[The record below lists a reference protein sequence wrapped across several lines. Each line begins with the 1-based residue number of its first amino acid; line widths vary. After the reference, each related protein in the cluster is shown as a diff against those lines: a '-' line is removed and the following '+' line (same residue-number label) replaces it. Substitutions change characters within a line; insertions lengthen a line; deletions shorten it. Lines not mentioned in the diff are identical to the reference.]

1 MISSHSDAASAA
13 LGTSTTRCDG
23 DAANA
28 GWYVGGVYVGGH
40 ASAATLSRYAAM
52 RKQSNVLSL
61 LEDVSLALFAES
73 LKSRPPIPNTY
84 KGWSS
89 AMLRAGAPDRTI
101 CSRAPLALPAAH
113 IIGPCLLPCHAMSVW
128 PDAWRTASTIDDLRS
143 APISHSRTSVDWVEH
158 TDFSDAETWHCR
170 SSHFRRARHGIHVS
184 ISGSTEPRL
193 TESPLPR
200 LATLRGRKTT

>member
-101 CSRAPLALPAAH
+101 CSHAPLALPAAH
-113 IIGPCLLPCHAMSVW
+113 IIGPCLPPCHAMPAR
-128 PDAWRTASTIDDLRS
+128 PDVCRAHAHCIDDR
-143 APISHSRTSVDWVEH
+143 
-158 TDFSDAETWHCR
+158 R
-170 SSHFRRARHGIHVS
+170 SSVGADQPLAHQGGLGRAHGLFGHRDVALS
-184 ISGSTEPRL
+184 Q
-193 TESPLPR
+193 
-200 LATLRGRKTT
+200 LAF